1 MYKSIIK
8 EIQFTPPTNINI
20 NEEETSSIYN
30 NPRLTENLSI
40 KESKK
45 ESYVFGDFESDA
57 DVFDDVGYDADV
69 EKEKL
74 KKKSPTLSRIDEEV
88 ELFVGGYLYINKPQS
103 MLYNLVSIVENQ
115 LSVNAKTKFANI
127 ILKLGQPKGSTVN
140 LCQDNSL
147 ENYSLE
153 RQAARVLN
161 IIDLNIM
168 PINIH
173 ALLREVPLINIYNYA
188 ATFDD
193 MVKQTFTSSTN
204 INGDYQL
211 LAKLLEDPYLVEYN
225 ASNNYKPLVEKYLQI
240 PQDKQTGKP
249 NNVYL
254 SKPKLLE
261 DISKAITNPEKQL
274 IYNNKFFRNV
284 LFLVNLQR
292 VIRLKLKN
300 AVYQINNNVVSDS
313 NVMNT
318 RITEYVD
325 DSATYDENEFEIT
338 DLI

>member
-1 MYKSIIK
+1 MA
-8 EIQFTPPTNINI
+8 
-20 NEEETSSIYN
+20 
-30 NPRLTENLSI
+30 NLI
-40 KESKK
+40 LQL
-45 ESYVFGDFESDA
+45 G
-57 DVFDDVGYDADV
+57 
-69 EKEKL
+69 
-74 KKKSPTLSRIDEEV
+74 
-88 ELFVGGYLYINKPQS
+88 KPS
-103 MLYNLVSIVENQ
+103 GN
-115 LSVNAKTKFANI
+115 
-127 ILKLGQPKGSTVN
+127 TVN
-140 LCQDNSL
+140 LCVDNSL

-153 RQAARVLN
+153 RKSAIILN
-161 IIDLNIM
+161 IIDLNVM

-193 MVKQTFTSSTN
+193 MVKQTFASPNN
-204 INGDYQL
+204 IKGDYQL
-211 LAKLLEDPYLVEYN
+211 LERLLEDPYLVEYKN
-225 ASNNYKPLVEKYLQI
+225 NVNYKDLIEQYLQI
-240 PQDKQTGKP
+240 PQDKQKGKP

-261 DISKAITNPEKQL
+261 DIKQNLTINDNNKQL

-313 NVMNT
+313 NVMNM

-325 DSATYDENEFEIT
+325 DNATYKDNEFEIT